1 MTARFYGNGRVGA
14 GRRDARRRSA
24 RGWRVHWAAS
34 RHTSGHTASI
44 LRDEF
49 LRVCVR
55 ARARAYVA
63 VCVCIRERPRTL
75 ARMCIYPPC
84 HSRSPVL
91 LSTLPFLLPDA
102 HTRDRPLLSSRV
114 RRDIPPILSVLLHLP
129 FPPPPLSFL
138 GRGEE
143 KPVTMQHYPSFRLVT
158 RRFQILGIWM
168 DNNCL
173 FRLVKYISM
182 EMENNGT
189 LIFS

>member
-49 LRVCVR
+49 LCVCVCVCARVWVCARVGMCARARVCV
-55 ARARAYVA
+55 
-63 VCVCIRERPRTL
+63 
-75 ARMCIYPPC
+75 YPVPF
-84 HSRSPVL
+84 SLPVL

-114 RRDIPPILSVLLHLP
+114 RRGIPSILSVLLHLP
-129 FPPPPLSFL
+129 FPPPPLSFHS
-138 GRGEE
+138 RGKA
-143 KPVTMQHYPSFRLVT
+143 KPITMQHYPSFRLVT
-158 RRFQILGIWM
+158 RH
-168 DNNCL
+168 
-173 FRLVKYISM
+173 FRVLRI
-182 EMENNGT
+182 
-189 LIFS
+189 

>member
-55 ARARAYVA
+55 ARMWRCVYVYTRASA
-63 VCVCIRERPRTL
+63 HPRVCVYIPVPFSL
-75 ARMCIYPPC
+75 
-84 HSRSPVL
+84 PVL

-138 GRGEE
+138 RRGEE

-158 RRFQILGIWM
+158 RRFQILGI
-168 DNNCL
+168 
-173 FRLVKYISM
+173 
-182 EMENNGT
+182 
-189 LIFS
+189 